1 MSHVVDIKSKNQLLG
16 TWRSC
21 DPFEEDTQYTI
32 AAKDGSLVVSGIDTS
47 DGERPEIYGVAWS
60 EEKGTLEFAA
70 HWPST
75 GRHTKYRFCTPLSGD
90 RTGVSYTFTVQ
101 QIWERV

>member
-1 MSHVVDIKSKNQLLG
+1 MSHVVDIKSKNPLLG

-21 DPFEEDTQYTI
+21 DPFEEDVQYTI
-32 AAKDGSLVVSGIDTS
+32 AAKDGSLVVSGVDTS
-47 DGERPEIYGVAWS
+47 DGERPEIHGVTWS
-60 EEKGTLEFAA
+60 EEKCTLEFSA

-75 GRHTKYRFCTPLSGD
+75 GRHTKYRFCRPLSGD
-90 RTGVSYTFTVQ
+90 RTSVSYTFTVQ

>member
-1 MSHVVDIKSKNQLLG
+1 MSHVVDIKSKNPLLG

-21 DPFEEDTQYTI
+21 DPCEESVSYTI
-32 AAKDGSLVVSGIDTS
+32 SAEGGELVVSGIDS
-47 DGERPEIYGVAWS
+47 YDGERPEVLGVAWS
-60 EEKGTLEFAA
+60 QETGVLEFSA

-75 GRHTKYRFCTPLSGD
+75 GRLTKYRFQTPASGD
-90 RTGVSYTFTVQ
+90 RTEVSYTFTVQ

>member
-1 MSHVVDIKSKNQLLG
+1 MSHVVDIKSKNPLLG

-21 DPFEEDTQYTI
+21 DPFEENVSFTI
-32 AAKDGSLVVSGIDTS
+32 SAEGGVLAVSGIDSS
-47 DGERPEIYGVAWS
+47 DDERPEVLALTWS
-60 EEKGTLEFAA
+60 QESRVLEFSA

-75 GRHTKYRFCTPLSGD
+75 GRLTKYRFSAPNSGD
-90 RTGVSYTFTVQ
+90 RTEVSYTYTVQ